1 MQNEGE
7 AKVTERVYDFLL
19 RPAAEEPEGV
29 ALEFMGKSFT
39 YHQLAERARQL
50 ASGLAAHE
58 VPAAASVALMLPNV
72 PQFAEALYG
81 AWMNGNVVVPM
92 NVLLTAPE
100 VRYVLDDASIRV
112 LFVLDVF
119 LERVEAALAGLENP
133 PRVVVIGQPGRH
145 TPYAALLEAAP
156 RALEALYPIEP
167 DTHVLT
173 IYTSGTTGKPKGAV
187 IDNANVVAQL
197 EMIDSGFEPMPG
209 DRALCVLPLFH
220 VFALNAILNSGLRH
234 RYTVVLHPK
243 FDVAATLK
251 SLETEGITI
260 FCGVPTMYF
269 YLLKFATPETRFPK
283 LRYCVSGGSGMPPRV
298 LHAFEERF
306 GAPIYEGYGL
316 TETTVSVAS
325 NTVWAKKVGSVG
337 RLYPGVEAKIVDNE
351 GHELPRGER
360 GEIMI
365 RGPNVMRRYLNRAAE
380 TLEALSGGWLHTG
393 DIGYLDDED
402 YLFVVDRKRD
412 LIIKG
417 GYNIYPRE
425 IEDVIQQ
432 LPQVA
437 EAAVVGIDDE
447 AKGEHVR
454 ACISVRPGAKL
465 TQDELE
471 RFLAANLAKYK
482 LPNEYV
488 FMNELP
494 KGASGKILKRELRGV
509 PNRSN

>member
-1 MQNEGE
+1 M
-7 AKVTERVYDFLL
+7 TERVYDFLL

-29 ALEFMGKSFT
+29 ALEFMGQSWT
-39 YHQLAERARQL
+39 YRQLADRARQV
-50 ASGLAAHE
+50 AGGLAAHG
-58 VPAAASVALMLPNV
+58 VSAGSNVALMLPNV
-72 PQFAEALYG
+72 PQFVEALYG

-92 NVLLTAPE
+92 NVLLTPPE
-100 VRYVLDDASIRV
+100 VRYVLSDSNVRV
-112 LFVLDVF
+112 VFVLDAF
-119 LERVEAALAGLENP
+119 LERVEVALGQLDDP
-133 PRVVVIGQPGRH
+133 PRVYVIGQPGRH
-145 TPYAALLEAAP
+145 TPYASLFEAGP
-156 RALEALYPIEP
+156 RALEELCPTDA

-173 IYTSGTTGKPKGAV
+173 IYTSGTTGKPKGAL

-197 EMIDSGFEPMPG
+197 EMIDSGFEPLPG
-209 DRALCVLPLFH
+209 DRVLCVLPLFH

-251 SLETEGITI
+251 SLASEDITI

-269 YLLKFATPETRFPK
+269 YLLKFAPAEMRFPK
-283 LRYCVSGGSGMPPRV
+283 LRYCVSGGSAMPLAV
-298 LHAFEERF
+298 LRKFEERF
-306 GAPIYEGYGL
+306 GAPVYEGYGL

-325 NTVWAKKVGSVG
+325 NTIAAKKAGSVG
-337 RLYPGVEAKIVDNE
+337 RSYPGVEVRIVDND
-351 GHELPRGER
+351 GRDLPRGER
-360 GEIMI
+360 GEIFV
-365 RGPNVMRRYLNRAAE
+365 RGPNVMRRYINRPAD
-380 TLEALSGGWLHTG
+380 TSEALAGGWLHTG

-402 YLFVVDRKRD
+402 YLFIVDRKRD
-412 LIIKG
+412 LIIKA

-425 IEDVIQQ
+425 IEDVIHQ

-454 ACISVRPGAKL
+454 ACISVRPDAKL
-465 TQDELE
+465 TQAEVE
-471 RFLAANLAKYK
+471 AFLAANLAKYK

-494 KGASGKILKRELRGV
+494 KGASGKILKRELRASLTRR
-509 PNRSN
+509 N

>member
-1 MQNEGE
+1 M
-7 AKVTERVYDFLL
+7 TERVYDFLL
-19 RPAAEEPEGV
+19 GSAVEQPDGV

-39 YHQLAERARQL
+39 YRQLADRARQL
-50 ASGLAAHE
+50 AGGLAAHGIQAQE
-58 VPAAASVALMLPNV
+58 SVALMLPNI

-100 VRYVLDDASIRV
+100 VRYVFEDADIRAV
-112 LFVLDVF
+112 FVLDVF
-119 LERVEAALAGLENP
+119 LERAEAAIAEFANP
-133 PRVVVIGQPGRH
+133 PRIFVIGNPGRH
-145 TPYAALLEAAP
+145 TPYAALFGAP
-156 RALEALYPIEP
+156 ERDLADLYPIGD

-197 EMIDSGFEPMPG
+197 EMIDSGFEPIPG

-220 VFALNAILNSGLRH
+220 VFALNAILNSGIRH
-234 RYTVVLHPK
+234 RYTIVLHPK
-243 FDVAATLK
+243 FEVAPTLK
-251 SLETEGITI
+251 SLHSDGITI

-269 YLLKFATPETRFPK
+269 YLLKYAPPEMQFPK
-283 LRYCVSGGSGMPPRV
+283 LRYCVSGGSAMPLKV
-298 LHAFEERF
+298 LQAFEERF

-316 TETTVSVAS
+316 TETTVSVAT
-325 NTVWAKKVGSVG
+325 NTIAARKPGSVG
-337 RLYPGVEAKIVDNE
+337 RPYPGVDLKIADDE
-351 GHELPRGER
+351 GRELPPDER
-360 GEIMI
+360 GEILV
-365 RGPNVMRRYLNRAAE
+365 RGPNIMRRYLNRPYD
-380 TLEALSGGWLHTG
+380 TSEALEGGWLHTG
-393 DIGYLDDED
+393 DVGYVDREGFL
-402 YLFVVDRKRD
+402 YVVDRKRD

-425 IEDVIQQ
+425 VEDVIYQ

-454 ACISVRPGAKL
+454 ACISVRPGAVL
-465 TQDELE
+465 TPVEVQS
-471 RFLAANLAKYK
+471 FLAANLAKYK

-488 FMNELP
+488 FMSELP
-494 KGASGKILKRELRGV
+494 KGASGKILKRELRG
-509 PNRSN
+509 PGLS